1 MIHGEGKG
9 EVQIIADVILGGGM
23 KIASF
28 YPMFNIGYI
37 GDNNSSILLRY
48 EGGLLS
54 CANRSIV
61 T

>member
-1 MIHGEGKG
+1 
-9 EVQIIADVILGGGM
+9 VQIIADVILGGGV